1 MELTQIRLLVSD
13 FPAVYR
19 FYRDVLGLKPQFE
32 AESGPYAKLS
42 PDTGHAAIALQDRAQ
57 LAGVLERL
65 GAEPAGHRALV
76 VLRVDDLDAAHA
88 ELTARGEVHSS
99 LDRHPVG
106 AGGKNSG
113 CGQRHHEVARSVGV
127 SKAGSSVD
135 SGSWKSTGVGVEV
148 YVEAERRTCAV
159 EVETLG
165 VNFRYIP
172 GLTGR
177 DDKVIAELRVKG
189 IVSSF
194 EVLGDRA

>member
-65 GAEPAGHRALV
+65 GAEPEGYRALV

-88 ELTARGEVHSS
+88 ELTSRGADFVRE
-99 LDRHPVG
+99 P
-106 AGGKNSG
+106 A
-113 CGQRHHEVARSVGV
+113 
-127 SKAGSSVD
+127 
-135 SGSWKSTGVGVEV
+135 
-148 YVEAERRTCAV
+148 
-159 EVETLG
+159 
-165 VNFRYIP
+165 P
-172 GLTGR
+172 M
-177 DDKVIAELRVKG
+177 
-189 IVSSF
+189 
-194 EVLGDRA
+194 GDRIRVAYLEDPEGNLIELQEWLALRDSNGGGAVTLVSRVG